1 MAYVIQNSIF
11 QASGIITAAQMNDL
25 GNNPFVFETPGN
37 FYPSGFVLTPTSG
50 TTNPSFT
57 DNLGIYCISNSRAM
71 FQGVNPANIGLSTFF
86 GLVLASGVPTS
97 FVQAFNIELAA
108 NNFWL
113 TPADGLNPTPG
124 DYEYNFKFFGFV
136 L

>member
-1 MAYVIQNSIF
+1 MAYILQNNIF
-11 QASGIITAAQMNDL
+11 QVSGIITAAQMNDL
-25 GNNPFVFETPGN
+25 GNNPIVFETPAN

-50 TTNPSFT
+50 TTQPFFT
-57 DNLGIYCISNSRAM
+57 DDLGIICVSNNRIL
-71 FQGVNPANIGLSTFF
+71 FLGNDPPNVTLSTFF
-86 GLVLASGVPTS
+86 GFANNVNPPNS

-113 TPADGLNPTPG
+113 TSADALNPTPG
-124 DYEYNFKFFGFV
+124 DYEYTYKFFGFV